1 MSDLVKVDPPPVPD
15 TATLAAVRRTLG
27 RRGPIGT
34 RGREMVDRLDMLAEL
49 LDRDTTALVVLWLGG
64 TRRASADT
72 RRAYADDV
80 LFWATWVRAELGRP
94 FALDLRR
101 AEVTMWVTQ
110 QTDAGTSAATI
121 ARRLSTLSSLYSYAN
136 TWGLQVVSPVSPDD
150 HRPKYERGRT
160 ANSAR
165 VLDANEIA
173 AMVTASTSARDVVVI
188 GILFADTIRVSEL
201 CNANR
206 ADVQD
211 FGPDGCWLRITRKGG
226 KQTRVPLDLVVC
238 QYLDAYNTA
247 ERPEWTGTGP
257 EPLLVDGHGKRLDR
271 HDVARICQRLAR
283 RAGITMPET
292 VTPHSMR
299 ASSIT
304 DQIKRGVSPQHVQD
318 QSGHTDLRTLM
329 IYVEE
334 QGKTE
339 RQRKMT
345 ADLGRVLVNA
355 PREIQ
360 P

>member
-1 MSDLVKVDPPPVPD
+1 MTELARSEPPPRPD
-15 TATLAAVRRTLG
+15 TATIAAVRRTLG

-34 RGREMVDRLDMLAEL
+34 RGGKMVDRLDMLAEL
-49 LDRDTTALVVLWLGG
+49 LDPDTTALVVLWLGG
-64 TRRASADT
+64 TRRASDDT

-94 FALDLRR
+94 FALDLHR

-110 QTDAGTSAATI
+110 QTDAGTSPATI
-121 ARRLSTLSSLYSYAN
+121 ARRLSTLSSLYNYAR

-150 HRPKYERGRT
+150 HRPKYERGRK
-160 ANSAR
+160 ASSAR

-173 AMVTASTSARDVVVI
+173 SMVTASSSPRDVVVI
-188 GILFADTIRVSEL
+188 GILFADSIRVSEL

-211 FGPDGCWLRITRKGG
+211 FGPEGCWLKVTRKGG

-238 QYLDAYNTA
+238 QYLEQYNA
-247 ERPEWTGTGP
+247 DRPEWTGDGP
-257 EPLLVDGHGKRLDR
+257 EPLLVDAHGKRLDR

-318 QSGHTDLRTLM
+318 LSGHADLRTLM

-355 PREIQ
+355 PRELQ
-360 P
+360 Q